1 MSLNSRLVSVRP
13 AIRTAVAA
21 SALILAG
28 TGVPSATAAAPQ
40 AEREWV
46 VDYSGRPPFK
56 RTLQDAD
63 PSSDAPAMLA
73 ADESAADARRVGPA
87 GKRPLSTFSVP
98 AETVEF
104 ARFEERAG
112 GEGVQPRA
120 PRGAP
125 GKSWRRF

>member
-1 MSLNSRLVSVRP
+1 MSSNSRKVPV
-13 AIRTAVAA
+13 RTAVAA

-28 TGVPSATAAAPQ
+28 AGVAVPAAANAPQ

-56 RTLQDAD
+56 RTLQVTD
-63 PSSDAPAMLA
+63 PVA
-73 ADESAADARRVGPA
+73 AARETPVAAQTLADARRVGPA

-98 AETVEF
+98 VETVEF
-104 ARFEERAG
+104 ARFEERPGA
-112 GEGVQPRA
+112 EGIQPRA

-125 GKSWRRF
+125 GKNWRKN